1 MVPGK
6 PVRNS
11 IWAALGL
18 SVAMAAFP
26 LSPAAAQTA
35 SAEEI
40 DELQSILVELFSGG
54 FGGVTIVNF
63 RGEPGASG
71 SWQMLR
77 TVSGATVIQ
86 RCVLNLQVPEI
97 LAKSPNITPTRDYG
111 LDFAEARLRIAVV
124 GASVHFTA
132 DHMASD
138 EGAMFQFADAVM
150 AEEARWAFQFMADNC
165 RGRY

>member
-1 MVPGK
+1 MVQVK

-11 IWAALGL
+11 IWAAMSL

-35 SAEEI
+35 SAEQI
-40 DELQSILVELFSGG
+40 DELQSILVELFGG
-54 FGGVTIVNF
+54 RFGGVTIVNF

-77 TVSGATVIQ
+77 AVSGATVTR
-86 RCVLNLQVPEI
+86 RCFLNLQTPI
-97 LAKSPNITPTRDYG
+97 LANSPNVAPARHYG
-111 LDFAEARLRIAVV
+111 LDFATVRPGIAVV
-124 GASVHFTA
+124 GESVLFTA

-138 EGAMFQFADAVM
+138 EVGMFQFADAET
-150 AEEARWAFQFMADNC
+150 AEEARWAFQLMADNC

>member
-1 MVPGK
+1 MVLGK
-6 PVRNS
+6 PERNG
-11 IWAALGL
+11 IWTAIGL

-40 DELQSILVELFSGG
+40 DELQSILVELFGGG
-54 FGGVTIVNF
+54 FGGVTVVNF

-77 TVSGATVIQ
+77 AVSGATVTR
-86 RCVLNLQVPEI
+86 RCFLNLQTPEI
-97 LAKSPNITPTRDYG
+97 LANSPNVTPARHYG
-111 LDFAEARLRIAVV
+111 LDFATVRPGIAVV
-124 GASVHFTA
+124 GESVLFTA

-138 EGAMFQFADAVM
+138 EGGMFQFADADT
-150 AEEARWAFQFMADNC
+150 AGEARWAFQFMADNC